1 MRRDR
6 LGDSWRNFSKRVASF
21 ATLAALC
28 LISGMASAQNI
39 KVSGR
44 VIDSDTKQPLVGVT
58 IVIQGSAKG
67 TTTGTD
73 GKYTISAPKNA
84 TLSFS
89 FIGYETAA
97 VPVNG
102 KTLVNVTMKPSATD
116 LDEVVVIGY
125 GTARKSEV
133 TGSIASIGTKDINKT
148 MITSVDQALQGNAS
162 GVLVI
167 NTSAEPGGE
176 VTIRIRGGSSIS
188 GRFPYRQVGAFAAQ
202 PE

>member
-97 VPVNG
+97 V
-102 KTLVNVTMKPSATD
+102 S
-116 LDEVVVIGY
+116 
-125 GTARKSEV
+125 R
-133 TGSIASIGTKDINKT
+133 
-148 MITSVDQALQGNAS
+148 
-162 GVLVI
+162 
-167 NTSAEPGGE
+167 
-176 VTIRIRGGSSIS
+176 
-188 GRFPYRQVGAFAAQ
+188 
-202 PE
+202 